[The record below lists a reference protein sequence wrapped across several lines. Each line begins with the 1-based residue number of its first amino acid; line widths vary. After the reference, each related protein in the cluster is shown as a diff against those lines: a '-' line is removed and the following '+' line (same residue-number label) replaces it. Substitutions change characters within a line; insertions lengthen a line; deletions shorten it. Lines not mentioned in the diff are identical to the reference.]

1 MFSKIISDDLISI
14 LARVKHRL
22 KSKQKDKYKRI
33 RKTLELVEFL
43 MQNGSIEFVAVMAEK
58 FKCYV
63 EPYAYY
69 EHTQD
74 YEDLGF
80 SIREIAKRILE
91 LCKNKEKLKSE
102 RKKAK
107 ELRTKIVGV
116 GNTMDSYGDQYL

>member
-1 MFSKIISDDLISI
+1 MK
-14 LARVKHRL
+14 
-22 KSKQKDKYKRI
+22 
-33 RKTLELVEFL
+33 
-43 MQNGSIEFVAVMAEK
+43 NGSIEFVAVMAEK

-69 EHTQD
+69 EFTQD

-80 SIREIAKRILE
+80 SIREITKRILE
-91 LCKNKEKLKSE
+91 LCKNKELLKLE

-116 GNTMDSYGDQYL
+116 GNTMDSYGE

>member
-1 MFSKIISDDLISI
+1 
-14 LARVKHRL
+14 
-22 KSKQKDKYKRI
+22 
-33 RKTLELVEFL
+33 
-43 MQNGSIEFVAVMAEK
+43 MAEK

-69 EHTQD
+69 EFTQD

-80 SIREIAKRILE
+80 SIWEIAKRILE
-91 LCKNKEKLKSE
+91 LCKNKEKLKNE

-116 GNTMDSYGDQYL
+116 GNTMDSYGDQYLQSQNNNDNKKPTNKNPNQNQIDKD